1 MEESTDLFGSI
12 PDNNTELSAK
22 LVKNTRTLG
31 PVERVSNSK
40 DLTKA
45 AAKLVMDN
53 GLKVT
58 SLVEPKAPTKRNKV
72 NESFKV
78 EVSDIQEAFA
88 ILQAWDKRYPN
99 SGSDKYL
106 DKANRFYQHRNEV
119 YSSFGITSG
128 NSQPM
133 LTQEQ
138 KDVYNKEMSPF
149 AFKYVTLYL
158 SVKVEGNKAI
168 KSRSYRRLA
177 QGDFDPQATIYGLK
191 IEARN
196 VTDKM
201 KVTVK

>member
-1 MEESTDLFGSI
+1 MDNSI
-12 PDNNTELSAK
+12 IPTNVFSDSHIDLSAK

-31 PVERVSNSK
+31 PVERVSNSN

-58 SLVEPKAPTKRNKV
+58 SLVEPKAPTTRNKV
-72 NESFKV
+72 NESFII

-88 ILQAWDKRYPN
+88 ILQAWEIGFPY
-99 SGSDKYL
+99 SGSNMYL
-106 DKANRFYQHRNEV
+106 EKANCFYQHRNEV
-119 YSSFGITSG
+119 YSSFGITHG
-128 NSQPM
+128 NLQPM

-158 SVKVEGNKAI
+158 SVKVEGKKAI

-177 QGDFDPQATIYGLK
+177 QGDFDPQNIIINLK
-191 IEARN
+191 KYAKN
-196 VTDKM
+196 VTNRM

>member
-1 MEESTDLFGSI
+1 MENSIIPIDVITDSHI
-12 PDNNTELSAK
+12 NLSAK

-31 PVERVSNSK
+31 PVERLSNSK

-58 SLVEPKAPTKRNKV
+58 SVVEPKAPTTKNKV
-72 NESFKV
+72 NESFNI

-88 ILQAWDKRYPN
+88 ILQAWDKRFPN

-106 DKANRFYQHRNEV
+106 ERANRFYQHRNEI
-119 YSSFGITSG
+119 YSSFGIIQG

-177 QGDFDPQATIYGLK
+177 QGDFDPQSMIIGLK
-191 IEARN
+191 KDAKN
-196 VTDKM
+196 VTDTM
-201 KVTVK
+201 KVTMK